1 MPFEIFTKKENPS
14 EAELEMEEIYE
25 LDDRRELLQQ
35 RWSELFEEEEDMEM
49 KYPFE
54 ARYSSDKKFKS
65 DRSFLSEQDM
75 EKFKDAEEGMV
86 SIRKETAELDKEIL
100 KMRFKYGVK
109 HLTELLN
116 RDSVEWKV
124 VRDYKSDP
132 NVYTALRSK
141 KWVTKIGDDIAEVE
155 FSGEKTASFTRGVKE
170 VADEIGDME
179 LLQSL
184 EKLPKERSMP
194 YVGYHMRFLYGP
206 IKRKKQDEYL
216 RPGLAL
222 WKRYDSYNDKYDIT
236 EAELPLSLGT
246 YDFPQIN
253 EEENERARKALIRLA
268 KELDIENI

>member
-1 MPFEIFTKKENPS
+1 MPFEIFTKKENPT

-35 RWSELFEEEEDMEM
+35 RWSELFEEGQDIEM

-54 ARYSSDKKFKS
+54 AKYDENKRFKS
-65 DRSFLSEQDM
+65 DRSFLSAQDM
-75 EKFKDAEEGMV
+75 EKLKDTEQGMV
-86 SIRKETAELDKEIL
+86 SIRKETDELDKEIL
-100 KMRFKYGVK
+100 KLRFKYGVK

-124 VRDYKSDP
+124 IRDHKPDP

-170 VADEIGDME
+170 VADEIGDTE

-194 YVGYHMRFLYGP
+194 YVGYRMRFLYGP
-206 IKRKKQDEYL
+206 VKRKKQDEYL
-216 RPGLAL
+216 RPGLTL
-222 WKRYDSYNDKYDIT
+222 WKRYDPYNDKFDIT

-246 YDFPQIN
+246 YVFPKIN
-253 EEENERARKALIRLA
+253 KEEKECAREALIRLV
-268 KELDIENI
+268 KELDIENL